1 MTLTDKQREWIA
13 KAPRFE
19 DDFNERMQD
28 PEYQK
33 MWLKVSLEDFLEDGN
48 VDEFVKSL
56 TYVVQARGRGEITR
70 LAKELKMDRSNLSE
84 IINGKTKPQLSTVL
98 KLINGLGYDYEI
110 KLKKSKPKGKKKT
123 A

>member
-1 MTLTDKQREWIA
+1 MREYLA
-13 KAPRFE
+13 KAPS
-19 DDFNERMQD
+19 FNEHFEKQMQD

-33 MWLKVSLEDFLEDGN
+33 EWLKVSLEDFLENGD
-48 VDEFVKSL
+48 VDEFIRSL

-70 LAKELKMDRSNLSE
+70 LAKELKIDRSNLSE

-110 KLKKSKPKGKKKT
+110 KLKQSKDKKKP

>member
-1 MTLTDKQREWIA
+1 MTLTDKEREYLA
-13 KAPRFE
+13 NAPDFD
-19 DDFNERMQD
+19 DDFNKRMQNIK
-28 PEYQK
+28 YQQE
-33 MWLKVSLEDFLEDGN
+33 WLKVSLEDFLEDGD
-48 VDEFVKSL
+48 VDEFIRSL

-84 IINGKTKPQLSTVL
+84 IINGKTKPQLGTVL

-110 KLKKSKPKGKKKT
+110 NLKEKKNRKKR

>member
-1 MTLTDKQREWIA
+1 MTLTNKEREYLA

-28 PEYQK
+28 SEYQK
-33 MWLKVSLEDFLEDGN
+33 EWLKVSLEDFLEDGD
-48 VDEFVKSL
+48 VDEFIKSL

-70 LAKELKMDRSNLSE
+70 LAKELNMDRSNLSE
-84 IINGKTKPQLSTVL
+84 IINGKTKPQLSTIL

-110 KLKKSKPKGKKKT
+110 KLKKSKGKKS